1 MYCLGYDLG
10 SSSVKVC
17 LLDGASGRGVAY
29 ASYPDREMT
38 IHAPKPGW
46 AEQAPE
52 TWWECARHATER
64 LLEGADIAA
73 GDIGAIGVSY
83 QMHGLVL
90 LDRDNCVV
98 RPAIIWCDSRA
109 VDVGA
114 RAFAALG
121 ESRCLEA
128 LLNAPGNFTAS
139 KLAWVRENEPAHFE
153 SAALMMLPGD
163 YFAWRLTGHAATTIS
178 GLSEAMLWDFS
189 KHEVAGFLLE
199 HFAIPASLVTDLVPT
214 FGEQGRLTEAAAD
227 ELGLKAGTPVTYR
240 AGDQPNNA
248 LSLGVLEPGEI
259 AATAGT
265 SGVVYGISDTVRAD
279 PLSRVNSFA
288 HVNHSTAATRLGI
301 LLCINGTGSAY
312 RWLRER
318 LETDYDKMNEQA
330 SDVPIGCDGLR
341 FFPFGNGAERMLEN
355 RDLGASLT
363 HLDFNTHGDAHLARS
378 VQEGVAFA
386 FQYGMDV
393 LREIGMRPV
402 VIRAGLQN
410 MFSSPVFREILTAT
424 TGVSLEL
431 YRTDGAEG
439 AARGAAFGVGH
450 YASLT
455 EALSGLRQ
463 DAVFEPNL
471 EQAPRYREAYR
482 AWANELTERM
492 SL

>member
-1 MYCLGYDLG
+1 MFCLGYDLG

-17 LLDGASGRGVAY
+17 LLDGASGRGVAH
-29 ASYPDREMT
+29 ACYPDREMT
-38 IHAPKPGW
+38 IDAPKPGW

-52 TWWECARHATER
+52 TWWECAKRATER

-73 GDIGAIGVSY
+73 CDIRAIGISY

-90 LDRDNCVV
+90 LDRDGRVV
-98 RPAIIWCDSRA
+98 RPSIIWCDSRA

-114 RAFAALG
+114 RALDALG
-121 ESRCLEA
+121 GTRCLEA

-153 SAALMMLPGD
+153 RAHTMMLPGD
-163 YFAWRLTGHAATTIS
+163 YFAWRLTGRAATTIS
-178 GLSEAMLWDFS
+178 GLSEGILWDFS
-189 KHEVAGFLLE
+189 KHETAGFLLE
-199 HFAIPASLVTDLVPT
+199 HFAIPASLVPDVVPT
-214 FGEQGRLTEAAAD
+214 FGEQGRLTEAAAM

-279 PLSRVNSFA
+279 RRSRVNSFA
-288 HVNHSTAATRLGI
+288 HVNHSTEATRLGI
-301 LLCINGTGSAY
+301 LLCINGTGSAF

-318 LETDYDKMNEQA
+318 LETDYDTMNELA
-330 SDVPIGCDGLR
+330 SEVPIGCDGLC
-341 FFPFGNGAERMLEN
+341 FFPFGNGVERMREN

-363 HLDFNTHGDAHLARS
+363 HLDFNTHRDAHLARG

-393 LREIGMRPV
+393 LEEVGMRPA

-410 MFSSPVFREILTAT
+410 MFSSPVFREILTST

-450 YASLT
+450 YASLS
-455 EALSGLRQ
+455 EALTGLRR
-463 DAVFEPNL
+463 DAVFEPNP
-471 EQAPRYREAYR
+471 ERASRYREAYR
-482 AWANELTERM
+482 AWADELTERM